1 VPGTIFLSFIGGAL
15 FGLIPGILIV
25 AFLSA
30 CGASGAFFLSYFIGR
45 RVIQACAPQKLK
57 HFGEMVEKNRSN
69 LWNYFIFIRISPLL
83 PNWFVNLASPIFSIP
98 FHVFFIGT
106 FLGVIPQS
114 FIAVK
119 AGLTIQD
126 IQSVSDVLDIKALG
140 SLFLLAFLA
149 LIPTLKPVQNFL
161 NKTLNRDPTSIKLE

>member
-1 VPGTIFLSFIGGAL
+1 M
-15 FGLIPGILIV
+15 
-25 AFLSA
+25 
-30 CGASGAFFLSYFIGR
+30 
-45 RVIQACAPQKLK
+45 IQKCAPQRLK
-57 HFGEMVEKNRSN
+57 SFGELVEKNRSN
-69 LWNYFIFIRISPLL
+69 LWNYFLFLRLSPML

-98 FHVFFIGT
+98 FHIFFIGT

-149 LIPTLKPVQNFL
+149 LVPTLKPVQAFL
-161 NKTLNRDPTSIKLE
+161 DRVLNRDPAGIKIE

>member
-1 VPGTIFLSFIGGAL
+1 M
-15 FGLIPGILIV
+15 
-25 AFLSA
+25 
-30 CGASGAFFLSYFIGR
+30 SYLIGR
-45 RVIQACAPQKLK
+45 RVIQRCAPQRLK
-57 HFGEMVEKNRSN
+57 SFGEMVEKNRAN

-106 FLGVIPQS
+106 FIGVMPQS

-126 IQSVSDVLDIKALG
+126 IESVSDVLDIKALG

-161 NKTLNRDPTSIKLE
+161 NKIMNRDPASVKIE